1 MTKPNTLALSVALSI
16 AAAATATGCSHD
28 TKSAFKDIEGDSSLS
43 DEQALV
49 KMAKASWLF
58 AVGPNI
64 QFKAT
69 KTAKG
74 KFLLTGF
81 KKDSIGVTPMS
92 DETFMPITTA
102 LDAKYVWR
110 LFRGGLGRGLDEVL
124 YTHKLSLLPD
134 GEMDL
139 YQVRVSAA
147 QLKSVAGWDTADP
160 FSVNE
165 YDVLDT
171 PEALQVTAGIVKAW
185 TMVFNNKDKLKIN

>member
-1 MTKPNTLALSVALSI
+1 MTKPNMLALSVALSI
-16 AAAATATGCSHD
+16 AAAATGCTHD
-28 TKSAFKDIEGDSSLS
+28 TKSAFKDINGDASLS
-43 DEQALV
+43 DEQALI

-69 KTAKG
+69 KDAKG

-81 KKDSIGVTPMS
+81 KKDSIGVTPLG
-92 DETFMPITTA
+92 DDNFMPITTA
-102 LDAKYVWR
+102 LDAKYIWR
-110 LFRGGLGRGLDEVL
+110 LFRGGLDRGLDEVL

-139 YQVRVSAA
+139 YQVRLSAA

-165 YDVLDT
+165 HDVLDT

-185 TMVFNNKDKLKIN
+185 TMVFNNRDKLKIN